1 LRKSRSAFLR
11 RVYLYPVSVRSM
23 EQPIHA
29 IRSTSSGNKVGR
41 TVALSI
47 AVGLNLAF
55 AVALNSGLVSTLV
68 EKLPEVI
75 KVDVV
80 EEKIPDKAPPPP
92 PPDMAVPPPPFV
104 PPPDFQIVSDA
115 PAPTNTITVQNK
127 VATPAVKQLSSPASI
142 GRPHSCGDQ
151 YPALSLRLG
160 EQGTTTIGFKIATD
174 GSVKDLS
181 VAESSGSERLD
192 QAAVK
197 CASRWRYKPA
207 TGEGGQPIEV
217 PWKSRVVWDLKNR

>member
-1 LRKSRSAFLR
+1 
-11 RVYLYPVSVRSM
+11 M

-29 IRSTSSGNKVGR
+29 IRSAASGNKIRR
-41 TVALSI
+41 TIALSV

-55 AVALNSGLVSTLV
+55 AVALNSGLVSTLI
-68 EKLPEVI
+68 EKLPEAV

-80 EEKIPDKAPPPP
+80 EEKIPDKTPPPP

-104 PPPDFQIVSDA
+104 PPPDFQMVSDA
-115 PAPTNTITVQNK
+115 PPPTTTITVQNK
-127 VATPAVKQLSSPASI
+127 VANPVVKQLSSPASI
-142 GRPHSCGDQ
+142 GRPHTCGQD

-160 EQGTTTIGFKIATD
+160 EQGTTTLAFHIATD

-181 VAESSGSERLD
+181 VAETSGSERLD
-192 QAAVK
+192 QAAIK

-207 TGEGGQPIEV
+207 MGESGTPIEV
-217 PWKSRVVWDLKNR
+217 SWKSRVVWDLKNR

>member
-1 LRKSRSAFLR
+1 
-11 RVYLYPVSVRSM
+11 M

-29 IRSTSSGNKVGR
+29 IRSTSSATKVRR
-41 TVALSI
+41 TIALSI
-47 AVGLNLAF
+47 AVGLNLSF

-68 EKLPEVI
+68 EKLPEAV

-115 PAPTNTITVQNK
+115 PPPSNTITVQNK
-127 VATPAVKQLSSPASI
+127 VSNPVVKQLSSPASI
-142 GRPHSCGDQ
+142 GRPHSCGQD

-160 EQGTTTIGFKIATD
+160 EQGTTTIAFHIAVD

-181 VAESSGSERLD
+181 VAETSGSERLD
-192 QAAVK
+192 EAAVK

-207 TGEGGQPIEV
+207 TGENGAPIEV